1 MRCAENGTA
10 LSAEAHL
17 SDSPNS
23 LPLQRVRQA
32 EHRSLRA
39 VQRRIDLAST
49 GRVRPQE
56 PRSRRN
62 YPFTQ
67 FPDQLQTDI
76 SNASESFSVGQKQL
90 LCLARALIRRN
101 RILVL
106 DEATSNVDMET
117 DAFIQRAIREKFAD
131 TTVITIAHRLN
142 TIADYDFVVVME
154 NGRVAEAGHP
164 FELIKAKKQFF

>member
-1 MRCAENGTA
+1 M
-10 LSAEAHL
+10 
-17 SDSPNS
+17 
-23 LPLQRVRQA
+23 
-32 EHRSLRA
+32 
-39 VQRRIDLAST
+39 
-49 GRVRPQE
+49 
-56 PRSRRN
+56 
-62 YPFTQ
+62 
-67 FPDQLQTDI
+67 
-76 SNASESFSVGQKQL
+76 GQKQL